1 MIECGKKLAELDFM
15 YDLGLRRSE
24 FKTITAKLRQQKASY
39 DTDDEWL
46 AAVES
51 LTNGVRNDPL
61 KQEIKKQAYAV
72 SQLCPVCGEVSE
84 PITLMRNRKAYYCKK
99 HKAVSP
105 AIVNE

>member
-1 MIECGKKLAELDFM
+1 MIEHGKKLAELDYM

-46 AAVES
+46 ATVES
-51 LTNGVRNDPL
+51 LTNSVRNDPL

-72 SQLCPVCGEVSE
+72 SQLCPVCGGVSE
-84 PITLMRNRKAYYCKK
+84 PISLMRNKKAYYCKK

-105 AIVNE
+105 AIANE